1 MASNRRIERTQCE
14 LEWLERKSGGAPLIR
29 KIVRQKVD
37 VALRISSSGRR
48 DGLHVSPENQP
59 LDDVAICAR
68 IETLTVGMMRFWK
81 EANGWAPDDAAS
93 LLNKSML
100 EWQAS
105 LSACLSWWLQS
116 STDGELILAWANLG
130 SLVEGQLKL
139 FLSVWLDDYRCD
151 AEAIKKKGELQN
163 PDGCTLE
170 SLRLFFV
177 KRIWTTGANWDS
189 YISRIQERRNAIHAF
204 KAKDIGTF
212 GQWRGELREHLSFVR
227 DINGRLPYP
236 DDVYVPREF

>member
-1 MASNRRIERTQCE
+1 MPLKRRY
-14 LEWLERKSGGAPLIR
+14 
-29 KIVRQKVD
+29 VRQKVD